1 MGATSILAETAGR
14 CLTACCKAV
23 RPLLQERIGS
33 RILMY
38 HAVGTP
44 VAGDALGL
52 YNISPARFESH
63 MRILSA
69 KYRDSIRRLDTNSL
83 KVPEPGFMLT
93 FDDGYSDNLTFAA
106 PLLASLGIPFTVFV
120 TTGPV
125 KGRKAGFLTPDD
137 LRALDKVPGATI
149 GAHGVTHARLAQ
161 CDDKKLKKELIESK
175 ACLEDLLGHPVVSL
189 SYPHGS
195 VNLRVRDAAEDAGFR
210 IGATSRFDI
219 NQPDRDPLL
228 LCRTDIWSG
237 DSDSVF
243 SGKLEGDW
251 DWRRW
256 RHPDPAKKQSPDP
269 RERK

>member
-1 MGATSILAETAGR
+1 MLSATASR
-14 CLTACCKAV
+14 CLTAFYKVALPIL
-23 RPLLQERIGS
+23 RERSGN

-69 KYRDSIRRLDTNSL
+69 RHRESIRRLDTDSL
-83 KVPEPGFMLT
+83 KVPAPGFLLT
-93 FDDGYSDNLTFAA
+93 FDDGYLDNLTRAY
-106 PLLASLGIPFTVFV
+106 PVLSRLGIPFTVFV

-125 KGRKAGFLTPDD
+125 LNNVAGYLSKKE
-137 LRALDKVPGATI
+137 LRELDSLDGVTI
-149 GAHGVTHARLAQ
+149 GAHGVTHVPLAECGESQ
-161 CDDKKLKKELIESK
+161 LREELTGSK
-175 ACLEDLLGHPVVSL
+175 ACLEDLLGHPVDAL

-195 VNLRVRDAAEDAGFR
+195 VNRRVRDAAEQAGFR
-210 IGATSRFDI
+210 IGASSRFDI
-219 NQPDRDPLL
+219 NLPDRDPLL

-243 SGKLEGDW
+243 SEKLAGAW

-256 RHPDPAKKQSPDP
+256 RCQDPAK
-269 RERK
+269 